1 MSLIVELL
9 LYGNIDMH
17 IIKIKEDV
25 VEKDPFK
32 RKVSESML
40 ESLAAK
46 LRGNI
51 YEYRLNRGVQ
61 EIIEQIIQW

>member
-1 MSLIVELL
+1 
-9 LYGNIDMH
+9 MH
-17 IIKIKEDV
+17 IVKIKEDV

-40 ESLAAK
+40 ESLASK
-46 LRGNI
+46 LGGKI

-61 EIIEQIIQW
+61 EIIEQMIEW